1 MDTNSLILPLSDS
14 VQLPVLFFFLDSVQL
29 PVIYFLDET
38 LTPGTSKWDKVNADI
53 REALEQFGCFEV
65 SLTKCQWSLISLFS
79 KPWKSFSIFPLRPN
93 RETCCRQG
101 RPSKF
106 GGPRPFSKDFKNLE
120 V

>member
-1 MDTNSLILPLSDS
+1 MVENTIKILRIKNGYKLSRS
-14 VQLPVLFFFLDSVQL
+14 SSFRFSPTPIQL

-38 LTPGTSKWDKVNADI
+38 LTPGTSKWDKVNADV

-65 SLTKCQWSLISLFS
+65 SLTKSCQWSLISLFS

-93 RETCCRQG
+93 RETCCG
-101 RPSKF
+101 NPIM
-106 GGPRPFSKDFKNLE
+106 N